1 MRGVAVEQYCVLME
15 VVKPKLKALSD
26 AKEQVAAEE
35 AKVAA
40 AQADFAALREKVQ
53 ELQTSSGLGEPEREL
68 VGRFLAFCQRK

>member
-1 MRGVAVEQYCVLME
+1 ME
-15 VVKPKLKALSD
+15 AVKPKLKALSD

-40 AQADFAALREKVQ
+40 AQADFAALRERVQ